1 MTFSRSGFY
10 AGVVTSVR
18 PGDHLDDYRIDSL
31 VARGGMASVFRG
43 TDLRTG
49 RPVAIKVPHPEA
61 EYDPIFHDR
70 FLREERIGRTLDH
83 PGIVKV
89 VSDGNQ
95 SRMYLALEWVEG
107 RLLREILMRQ
117 IKPSVD
123 WAVSIALHIC
133 DALEYLHEQGVVH
146 RDLKPENI
154 FVTEDNRVKLIDFG
168 IAGVRGDRRLT
179 FTKFSQIT
187 GTADYISPEQVNGK
201 RGDARSD
208 LYSLGVILYEMLTR
222 KTPFRGTN
230 TLKLMN
236 DRLHNN
242 PVPPREI
249 NAEITPELQEIVYR
263 ALERNPANR
272 YASARELAW
281 DLRNQ
286 ERVGVAERTELREW
300 RRNREPL
307 ARRLLF
313 YATLA
318 GIPAVVFSLLI
329 YVARHS

>member
-1 MTFSRSGFY
+1 MTFSRVCSY
-10 AGVVTSVR
+10 AVFVTPVR
-18 PGDHLDDYRIDSL
+18 IGDHLDEYRIESL
-31 VARGGMASVFRG
+31 VARGGMASIFRG
-43 TDLRTG
+43 TDRRTG
-49 RPVAIKVPHPEA
+49 QPVAIKVPHPEA
-61 EYDPIFHDR
+61 ESDPIFHDR

-89 VSDGNQ
+89 VSDGNK
-95 SRMYLALEWVEG
+95 SRMYIALEWVEG
-107 RLLREILMRQ
+107 RLLRDILMRQ

-123 WAVSIALHIC
+123 WAVSIALDIS
-133 DALEYLHEQGVVH
+133 DALEYLHEHGVVH

-154 FVTEDNRVKLIDFG
+154 FVTEDSRVKLIDFG
-168 IAGVRGDRRLT
+168 IAGMSGERRLT
-179 FTKFSQIT
+179 FTKLSQIT
-187 GTADYISPEQVNGK
+187 GTAEYISPEQVHGD

-222 KTPFRGTN
+222 KTPFQGTN
-230 TLKLMN
+230 ALKLMN

-249 NAEITPELQEIVYR
+249 NAEITRELQEIVYR
-263 ALERNPANR
+263 ALERNPAKR
-272 YASARELAW
+272 YGSAREFAW

-286 ERVGVAERTELREW
+286 EQVGGAERPELRDW
-300 RRNREPL
+300 KRHREPL
-307 ARRLLF
+307 PRRLLF

-329 YVARHS
+329 YVAKHS